1 MIIFVINLIPIF
13 SFSCFIM
20 GLNRCDTL
28 FYTILLILLLHL
40 AKLSFDGNF
49 TTSAELHVIR
59 YTRRYL
65 SAHGLIYTLESKI
78 LCSCPKWL
86 VKGSKP
92 MGTNFPP
99 CLLPRVPHLS
109 SPLNTITAFKAWK
122 LHIFRMLIKV
132 CLLHSQWCFWGCT
145 K

>member
-59 YTRRYL
+59 YTKL
-65 SAHGLIYTLESKI
+65 TDSFI
-78 LCSCPKWL
+78 LW
-86 VKGSKP
+86 
-92 MGTNFPP
+92 
-99 CLLPRVPHLS
+99 
-109 SPLNTITAFKAWK
+109 KAK
-122 LHIFRMLIKV
+122 YYAPAKN
-132 CLLHSQWCFWGCT
+132 G
-145 K
+145 

>member
-1 MIIFVINLIPIF
+1 MVVINLVPIF

-49 TTSAELHVIR
+49 TTSAVLYIIR
-59 YTRRYL
+59 YAGCYL

-78 LCSCPKWL
+78 LCSCQK
-86 VKGSKP
+86 
-92 MGTNFPP
+92 
-99 CLLPRVPHLS
+99 
-109 SPLNTITAFKAWK
+109 
-122 LHIFRMLIKV
+122 
-132 CLLHSQWCFWGCT
+132 
-145 K
+145 